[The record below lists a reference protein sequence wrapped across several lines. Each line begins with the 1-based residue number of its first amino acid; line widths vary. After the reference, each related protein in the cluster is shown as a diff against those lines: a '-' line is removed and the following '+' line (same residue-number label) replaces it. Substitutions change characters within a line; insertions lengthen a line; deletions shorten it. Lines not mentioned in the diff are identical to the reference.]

1 MTIGIPRAFLYHRYH
16 TLWETFFETL
26 GISTVISGETD
37 RRMMAR
43 GEMYAID
50 EACLSSKVYLGH
62 VDALLGRCDAI
73 FVPRIANLGYRD
85 ILCTKF
91 MALYDIVENTFR
103 DRSISLVDINIDGT
117 HGKRELAAFLSLGKT
132 LGARKTQALHAYY
145 LAKQAEQIAL
155 AEAVHAQEALM
166 EREGLKILVVGHSY
180 NVHDALIGKP
190 VLNWLRAQKVLVL
203 LAETA
208 DRRRALEAS
217 ASLTTTLPWI
227 YNREL
232 VGGVALYKEK
242 ADGIVLLSAFPC
254 GPDSLVNDILIRR
267 VRGVP
272 ILNLLVDNQEG
283 SAGIETR
290 LESFLDILAFRKE
303 AAHGQA

>member
-1 MTIGIPRAFLYHRYH
+1 MTIGIPRAFLYHRHH

-26 GISTVISGETD
+26 GIPVIVSGETD
-37 RRMMAR
+37 RRIMAR

-62 VDALLGRCDAI
+62 VDSLLGRCDAI
-73 FVPRIANLGYRD
+73 FVPRIASLGYRD

-91 MALYDIVENTFR
+91 MALVDIVSNTFR
-103 DRSISLVDINIDGT
+103 DQNISILDIDIDGT
-117 HGKRELAAFLSLGKT
+117 HGKRELAAFLALGKK
-132 LGARKTQALHAYY
+132 LNARKAQSLHAYL
-145 LAKQAEQIAL
+145 LAKQAEQIAN
-155 AEAVHAQEALM
+155 AEAVRAQEALLDK
-166 EREGLKILVVGHSY
+166 EGLKILIVGHSY
-180 NVHDALIGKP
+180 NVRDALIGKP
-190 VLNWLRAQKVLVL
+190 VVDWLRAQKAIVL

-232 VGGVALYKEK
+232 VGGVALYKDRV
-242 ADGIVLLSAFPC
+242 DGIILLSAFPC

-267 VRGVP
+267 VQGIP
-272 ILNLLVDNQEG
+272 ILNLLMDNQEG
-283 SAGIETR
+283 SAGLETR